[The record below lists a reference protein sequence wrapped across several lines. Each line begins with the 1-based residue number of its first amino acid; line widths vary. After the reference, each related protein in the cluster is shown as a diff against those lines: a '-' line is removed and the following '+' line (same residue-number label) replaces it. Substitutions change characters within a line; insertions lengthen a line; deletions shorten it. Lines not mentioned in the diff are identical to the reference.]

1 MIGIDIRRHAS
12 PSISL
17 IFCLSII
24 QFFSI
29 HCIVHFAH
37 IRITLNTTENLQT
50 RTVRNQITDMET
62 VAMSQTRRV
71 EKPPVVVNGGG
82 SIDNFVTSIIVNV
95 CYCKLVVALSV
106 SGIAVACSKSV

>member
-1 MIGIDIRRHAS
+1 MIGIDIRSHAS

-29 HCIVHFAH
+29 HCIVHFAP
-37 IRITLNTTENLQT
+37 IRITLNTTENLQA

-95 CYCKLVVALSV
+95 CKLVVALSV